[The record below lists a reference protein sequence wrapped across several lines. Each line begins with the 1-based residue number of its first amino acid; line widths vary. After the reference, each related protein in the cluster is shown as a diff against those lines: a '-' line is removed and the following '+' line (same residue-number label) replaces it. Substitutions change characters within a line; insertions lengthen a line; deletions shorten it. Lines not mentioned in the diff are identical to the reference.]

1 MASKPSDP
9 ATTTPLDWPVLEAA
23 CIFVVVATCL
33 TIFEIGFAVLV
44 AVPQVQSKID
54 YNLDKLSTK
63 LRDDALKDKGSLQTS
78 VTKDVLNESGRW
90 FGVLKN
96 AEARLRAR
104 TNQQVYVVGG
114 VIVASLT
121 VASAYLIS
129 TLHRNHKRHGTGRL
143 RRVYAKI
150 AWWVVLNLAV
160 VIYFQKGFIHLG
172 TKQWK
177 FVDPDVTVRDV
188 LRANP
193 IERCDKLAMAG
204 LGSSRT
210 PQSTTLAG
218 LLFDH
223 LTRYASAAAPDAVDA
238 AKGAVADAASN
249 AASRLPDVTVP
260 DLANAV
266 AAATSSAPSA

>member
-54 YNLDKLSTK
+54 YSLDKLSTK

-114 VIVASLT
+114 VLVASLA

-129 TLHRNHKRHGTGRL
+129 TLHGNHKRHGTGRL

-204 LGSSRT
+204 LG
-210 PQSTTLAG
+210 LDA
-218 LLFDH
+218 
-223 LTRYASAAAPDAVDA
+223 AVDDPG
-238 AKGAVADAASN
+238 GAPLRSLDPVRLGRRPRRGRRREGGVADAASN